1 MNALGEVL
9 FRVLSEKE
17 LNYLKDHL
25 SWELLAVKKFHHYA
39 DQMQDP
45 GLKQLAHELGQ
56 KHQNR
61 YQTLLNH
68 VHRAANQASAQNGT
82 W

>member
-1 MNALGEVL
+1 MLTT
-9 FRVLSEKE
+9 KE
-17 LNYLKDHL
+17 LSYVQDHL
-25 SWELLAVKKFHHYA
+25 SWELLAVKKFHHFA
-39 DQMQDP
+39 DCMEDQ

-68 VHRAANQASAQNGT
+68 VHQHNKAASNGAH
-82 W
+82 